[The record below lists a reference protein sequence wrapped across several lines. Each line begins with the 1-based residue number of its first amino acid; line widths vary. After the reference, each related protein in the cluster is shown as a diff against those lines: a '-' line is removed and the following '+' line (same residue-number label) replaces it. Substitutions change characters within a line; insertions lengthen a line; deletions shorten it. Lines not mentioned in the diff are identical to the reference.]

1 MLDNLF
7 EIFRG
12 EFLGLVVFV
21 VVHGGIL
28 ASMALTGKVKEGMAA
43 LAVFLGISFGVFAAI
58 AGGSGAHINP
68 AVTAAVFV
76 TGGIDAVEALVYIGS
91 QILGGFV
98 GGLILWVIYR
108 PQFKAATNPLA
119 PLTGNPDQK
128 DLTQNLI
135 TSFLGSFLLAL
146 LVLVTVSQTTNPLGI
161 EAIRDGLEPISDFF
175 AITPLAVG
183 AAVLAAA
190 LAVGGTAYSVLNV
203 ARDLGP
209 RLTATVLK
217 IGQPTWVPVLLLT
230 LASLAGG
237 ALAGFVVTLIG

>member
-1 MLDNLF
+1 MLD
-7 EIFRG
+7 IFLG
-12 EFLGLVVFV
+12 EFLGLLVFV

-28 ASMALTGKVKEGMAA
+28 ASMVLTGKAKEGIAA

-68 AVTAAVFV
+68 AVTMAFFV
-76 TGGIDAVEALVYIGS
+76 LEAIDAVEALVYIGS

-98 GGLILWVIYR
+98 GGLILFVIYR
-108 PQFKAATNPLA
+108 PQFKASTTPLA
-119 PLTGNPDQK
+119 PLTGNPDPK
-128 DLTQNLI
+128 DVVQNVI
-135 TSFLGSFLLAL
+135 TSVLGSFFLAL
-146 LVLVTVSQTTNPLGI
+146 LVVFTVSQTTNPLDI
-161 EAIRDGLEPISDFF
+161 ENLEPISEFF

-209 RLTATVLK
+209 RLTATVLGLGK
-217 IGQPTWVPVLLLT
+217 PTWIPVLLLAV
-230 LASLAGG
+230 ASLVGG
-237 ALAGFVVTLIG
+237 ALAGLVVTLLG

>member
-1 MLDNLF
+1 MDLN
-7 EIFRG
+7 IFVG
-12 EFLGLVVFV
+12 ELLGLTVFV

-28 ASMALTGKVKEGMAA
+28 ASMVLSGKAKEGMAA

-68 AVTAAVFV
+68 AVTMAVLSS
-76 TGGIDAVEALVYIGS
+76 GGINALQAVTYLLG
-91 QILGGFV
+91 QIVGGFL

-108 PQFKAATNPLA
+108 PQFQASTKALA
-119 PLTGNPDQK
+119 PLTGNPDPK
-128 DLTQNLI
+128 DVIQNTI

-146 LVLVTVSQTTNPLGI
+146 LVLITVNLTALTPSL
-161 EAIRDGLEPISDFF
+161 
-175 AITPLAVG
+175 TPLAVG

-209 RLTATVLK
+209 RITATVLGLGK
-217 IGQPTWVPVLLLT
+217 PTWIPVLLLA
-230 LASLAGG
+230 LASLVGGLFAG
-237 ALAGFVVTLIG
+237 LVVTLIA

>member
-1 MLDNLF
+1 MLLD
-7 EIFRG
+7 IFLG
-12 EFLGLVVFV
+12 EFLGLLVFV

-28 ASMALTGKVKEGMAA
+28 ASMALTGKVKEGIAA

-68 AVTAAVFV
+68 AVTAAVLV
-76 TGGIDAVEALVYIGS
+76 TGGIDAVEALVYIAG

-98 GGLILWVIYR
+98 GGLILFVIYR
-108 PQFKAATNPLA
+108 PQFKSSTTPLA
-119 PLTGNPDQK
+119 PLTGNPDPK
-128 DLTQNLI
+128 DVVQNVI
-135 TSFLGSFLLAL
+135 TSVLGSFLLAL
-146 LVLVTVSQTTNPLGI
+146 LVLVTVNQTTNPLGV
-161 EAIRDGLEPISDFF
+161 ENLQANSELF

-209 RLTATVLK
+209 RLTATVLGLGK
-217 IGQPTWVPVLLLT
+217 PTWVPVLLLAV
-230 LASLAGG
+230 ASLVGG
-237 ALAGFVVTLIG
+237 ALAGLVVTLLG

>member
-1 MLDNLF
+1 MLD
-7 EIFRG
+7 IFLG
-12 EFLGLVVFV
+12 EFLGLLVFV

-68 AVTAAVFV
+68 AVTMAFFV
-76 TGGIDAVEALVYIGS
+76 IEAIDAVEALVYIGS

-108 PQFKAATNPLA
+108 PQFKASTTPLA
-119 PLTGNPDQK
+119 PLTGNPDPK
-128 DLTQNLI
+128 DVTQNVI
-135 TSFLGSFLLAL
+135 TSVLGSFLLAL
-146 LVLVTVSQTTNPLGI
+146 LVLVTVDLTSGTNL
-161 EAIRDGLEPISDFF
+161 
-175 AITPLAVG
+175 TPLAVG

-209 RLTATVLK
+209 RLTATVLGLGK
-217 IGQPTWVPVLLLT
+217 PTWVPVLLLAV
-230 LASLAGG
+230 ASLVGG
-237 ALAGFVVTLIG
+237 ALAGFVVTLLG

>member
-1 MLDNLF
+1 MNLDIIL
-7 EIFRG
+7 G
-12 EFLGLVVFV
+12 EFLGLLVFV

-43 LAVFLGISFGVFAAI
+43 LAVFLGISFGVFAAL

-68 AVTAAVFV
+68 AVTMAVFV
-76 TGGIDAVEALVYIGS
+76 SGGIDAVEALTYIVS

-98 GGLILWVIYR
+98 GGVILWVIYR
-108 PQFKAATNPLA
+108 PQFKEATNPLA
-119 PLTGNPDQK
+119 PLTGNPAAK
-128 DLTQNLI
+128 DVVQNVI
-135 TSFLGSFLLAL
+135 TSILGSFFLAL
-146 LVLVTVSQTTNPLGI
+146 LVLFTVNLTTGTNL
-161 EAIRDGLEPISDFF
+161 
-175 AITPLAVG
+175 TPLAVG

-217 IGQPTWVPVLLLT
+217 IGQPTWVPVLILA
-230 LASLAGG
+230 LASLVGG
-237 ALAGFVVTLIG
+237 ALAGLVVTLLG

>member
-1 MLDNLF
+1 MELG
-7 EIFRG
+7 IFLG
-12 EFLGLVVFV
+12 EFLGLLVFV

-28 ASMALTGKVKEGMAA
+28 ASMVLTGKAKEGIAA
-43 LAVFLGISFGVFAAI
+43 LAVFLGISFGVFAAL

-68 AVTAAVFV
+68 AVTMAVFV

-108 PQFKAATNPLA
+108 PQFKASTTPLA
-119 PLTGNPDQK
+119 PLTGNPNPK
-128 DLTQNLI
+128 DVVQNVI
-135 TSFLGSFLLAL
+135 TSILGSFFLAL
-146 LVLVTVSQTTNPLGI
+146 LVLVTVSLTSGTNL
-161 EAIRDGLEPISDFF
+161 
-175 AITPLAVG
+175 TPLAVG

-209 RLTATVLK
+209 RLTATVLGLGK
-217 IGQPTWVPVLLLT
+217 PTWIPVLLLAV
-230 LASLAGG
+230 ASLVGG
-237 ALAGFVVTLIG
+237 ALAGLVVTLLG

>member
-1 MLDNLF
+1 MLD
-7 EIFRG
+7 IFLG
-12 EFLGLVVFV
+12 EFLGLLVFV

-68 AVTAAVFV
+68 AVTVAVFV
-76 TGGIDAVEALVYIGS
+76 SGGIEIVDALVYIGS

-108 PQFKAATNPLA
+108 PQFKESANALA
-119 PLTGNPDQK
+119 PLTGNPNPK
-128 DLTQNLI
+128 DVTQNLI

-146 LVLVTVSQTTNPLGI
+146 LVLVTVTLMDQHVL
-161 EAIRDGLEPISDFF
+161 
-175 AITPLAVG
+175 TPLAVG

-190 LAVGGTAYSVLNV
+190 LALGGTAYSVLNV

-217 IGQPTWVPVLLLT
+217 IGQPTWVPVLTLT

-237 ALAGFVVTLIG
+237 ALAGFVVTLLG

>member
-1 MLDNLF
+1 MLD
-7 EIFRG
+7 IFLG

-68 AVTAAVFV
+68 AVTMAVLV
-76 TGGIDAVEALVYIGS
+76 NGGIEIVDALVYIGS

-108 PQFKAATNPLA
+108 PQFKASTNALA
-119 PLTGNPDQK
+119 PLTGNPDPK
-128 DLTQNLI
+128 DVTQNLI

-146 LVLVTVSQTTNPLGI
+146 LVLVTVTLTGGTDLT
-161 EAIRDGLEPISDFF
+161 A
-175 AITPLAVG
+175 LAVG

-237 ALAGFVVTLIG
+237 ALAGFVVSLLA

>member
-1 MLDNLF
+1 MNLD
-7 EIFRG
+7 IFLG
-12 EFLGLVVFV
+12 EFLGLLVFV

-43 LAVFLGISFGVFAAI
+43 LAVFLGISFGVFAAL

-68 AVTAAVFV
+68 AVTMAVFV
-76 TGGIDAVEALVYIGS
+76 SGGLEGGAVEALTYFVS

-98 GGLILWVIYR
+98 GGVILWVIYR
-108 PQFKAATNPLA
+108 PQFKQSTTALA
-119 PLTGNPDQK
+119 PLTGNPNPK
-128 DLTQNLI
+128 DVLQNVI
-135 TSFLGSFLLAL
+135 TSVLGSFFLAL
-146 LVLVTVSQTTNPLGI
+146 LVLFTVNLTSGTNL
-161 EAIRDGLEPISDFF
+161 
-175 AITPLAVG
+175 TPLAVG

-217 IGQPTWVPVLLLT
+217 IGQPTWIPVLILA
-230 LASLAGG
+230 LASLVGG
-237 ALAGFVVTLIG
+237 ALAGLVVTLLG

>member
-1 MLDNLF
+1 MLD
-7 EIFRG
+7 IFLG

-68 AVTAAVFV
+68 AVTMAVLV
-76 TGGIDAVEALVYIGS
+76 NGGIEIVDALVYIGS

-108 PQFKAATNPLA
+108 PQFKASTNALA

-146 LVLVTVSQTTNPLGI
+146 LVLVTVTLVAQDVL
-161 EAIRDGLEPISDFF
+161 
-175 AITPLAVG
+175 TPLAVG

-237 ALAGFVVTLIG
+237 ALAGFVVSLLA

>member
-1 MLDNLF
+1 MELG
-7 EIFRG
+7 IFLG
-12 EFLGLVVFV
+12 EFLGLLVFV

-28 ASMALTGKVKEGMAA
+28 ASMVLTGKAKEGIAA
-43 LAVFLGISFGVFAAI
+43 LAVFLGISFGVFAAL

-68 AVTAAVFV
+68 AVTMAVFV

-108 PQFKAATNPLA
+108 PQFKASTTPLA
-119 PLTGNPDQK
+119 PLTGNPDPK
-128 DLTQNLI
+128 DVVQNVI
-135 TSFLGSFLLAL
+135 TSILGSFFLAL
-146 LVLVTVSQTTNPLGI
+146 LVVLTVNAT
-161 EAIRDGLEPISDFF
+161 SDLSG
-175 AITPLAVG
+175 ITPLAVG

-209 RLTATVLK
+209 RLTATVLGLGK
-217 IGQPTWVPVLLLT
+217 PTWIPVLLLAV
-230 LASLAGG
+230 ASLVGG
-237 ALAGFVVTLIG
+237 ALAGLVVTLLG

>member
-1 MLDNLF
+1 MLD
-7 EIFRG
+7 IFLG

-21 VVHGGIL
+21 LVHGGIL

-128 DLTQNLI
+128 DVVQNVI

-146 LVLVTVSQTTNPLGI
+146 LVLVTVTLTTGTDLT
-161 EAIRDGLEPISDFF
+161 A
-175 AITPLAVG
+175 LAVG